1 MDLSPQDVLNALR
14 TVNDPH
20 LQKDIVSLG
29 FVKDIEVGDR
39 RVSILMQTA
48 SPARNQLVADIKRVV
63 NGLGVPDVEVRVT
76 DPAPPPIMG
85 SRT

>member
-29 FVKDIEVGDR
+29 FVKDIEVGDG
-39 RVSILMQTA
+39 RVSVLMQTA
-48 SPARNQLVADIKRVV
+48 SPARNQVGEHKTRC
-63 NGLGVPDVEVRVT
+63 E
-76 DPAPPPIMG
+76 
-85 SRT
+85 RTGCARC